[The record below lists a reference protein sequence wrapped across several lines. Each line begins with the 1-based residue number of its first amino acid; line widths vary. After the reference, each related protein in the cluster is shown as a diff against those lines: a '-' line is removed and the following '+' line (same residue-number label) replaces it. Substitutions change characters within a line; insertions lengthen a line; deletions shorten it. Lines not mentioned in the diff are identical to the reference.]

1 MDLYDA
7 IYKRRI
13 IRDFKEG
20 IVPEDVVERI
30 IDAGIQAPTHDHLRN
45 WEFVVISDKKD
56 KETALQFVKKEL
68 NLLLIS

>member
-20 IVPEDVVERI
+20 IVPEDVV
-30 IDAGIQAPTHDHLRN
+30 
-45 WEFVVISDKKD
+45 
-56 KETALQFVKKEL
+56 KEL
-68 NLLLIS
+68 